1 MKKIIT
7 LVLLTSALLSGCAPK
22 IYPYKVTFVN
32 GDVEYF
38 ELKYKP
44 KPDCTFIEYEG
55 DTIMGVKSVERI
67 D

>member
-1 MKKIIT
+1 MKRII
-7 LVLLTSALLSGCAPK
+7 LLSITILALSGCTPK
-22 IYPYKVTFVN
+22 LYPYKVTFVN

-38 ELKYKP
+38 DLKYKP